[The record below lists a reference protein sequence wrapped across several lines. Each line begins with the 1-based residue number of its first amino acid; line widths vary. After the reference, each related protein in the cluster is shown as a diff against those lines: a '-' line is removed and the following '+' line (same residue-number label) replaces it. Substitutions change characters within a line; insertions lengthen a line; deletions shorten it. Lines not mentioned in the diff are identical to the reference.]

1 MTTASGEVIRL
12 ERVIKTFPSEPPVLA
27 LDEVD
32 LVVSAGDQLAV
43 VGPSGS
49 GKSTLLNVIGC
60 LDRPTSGRY
69 LLDGVDVDG
78 LDDGALARL
87 RCEKIGFVFQ
97 SFHLLDHR
105 TVEDNVALGQLYD
118 RRSTVDGHRTTR
130 RERRRVALDLL
141 AQVGLD
147 HRLGFLPSQLS
158 GGERQ
163 RVAIAR
169 ALMGSPAL
177 LLCDEPTGNLD
188 SSNPASILALF
199 DELRAGGLTLVIITH
214 DRDVAA
220 RATRQVAMRDG
231 RFYEPQGVGRAPR

>member
-69 LLDGVDVDG
+69 RLDGVDVDG

-87 RCEKIGFVFQ
+87 RCEKIGFVVQ
-97 SFHLLDHR
+97 SFHLLDPR

-118 RRSTVDGHRTTR
+118 RRSTVDGHRPHDATPPGRSTCSLRSPRPPARLPAQSALR
-130 RERRRVALDLL
+130 RGTSAGGDRTGVDGVPGAALVRRTHRQPRLFQHRVDPGPFRRTPRRRAH
-141 AQVGLD
+141 ARD
-147 HRLGFLPSQLS
+147 HHPRPRRRRAGDPPS
-158 GGERQ
+158 RNA
-163 RVAIAR
+163 RR
-169 ALMGSPAL
+169 ALL
-177 LLCDEPTGNLD
+177 
-188 SSNPASILALF
+188 
-199 DELRAGGLTLVIITH
+199 
-214 DRDVAA
+214 
-220 RATRQVAMRDG
+220 
-231 RFYEPQGVGRAPR
+231 